1 MSILATVGGLIA
13 NIGASKVT
21 TDVIKNLIHPEQ
33 MSKLGKIMAAIGII
47 GISGLVGDAVQTHAE
62 KQIEKGMEVLG
73 TVAKIGQKTEEEK
86 IEEDSEEESDA
97 E

>member
-1 MSILATVGGLIA
+1 MSILGTIGGLIA

-21 TDVIKNLIHPEQ
+21 TDVIKNIIHPEN
-33 MSKLGKIMAAIGII
+33 MSKLGKVMTAIGII

-73 TVAKIGQKTEEEK
+73 TVAKIGQKTEEK

>member
-1 MSILATVGGLIA
+1 MSILGTIGGLIA

-21 TDVIKNLIHPEQ
+21 TDVIKNLVHPEN
-33 MSKLGKIMAAIGII
+33 MSKIGKVMTAIGII

-62 KQIEKGMEVLG
+62 NQIEKGVQVLQG
-73 TVAKIGQKTEEEK
+73 ISKISVKEEEK

>member
-1 MSILATVGGLIA
+1 MILATIGGVIA

-21 TDVIKNLIHPEQ
+21 TDVIKALVKPENQ
-33 MSKLGKIMAAIGII
+33 SKFAKILTAIGII

-62 KQIEKGMEVLG
+62 KQIEKGVQVLSG
-73 TVAKIGQKTEEEK
+73 ISKIGQKEEDK
-86 IEEDSEEESDA
+86 IEESEEEENDA